1 MTWCDNGYG
10 ISNGHRVTLTSAN
23 EQTARDTLNVESY
36 EPLRPTP
43 EILRAMIKG
52 YSNIL
57 IGRVFGVSEASVRKW
72 MKKWSIVR
80 RQRQLTKDELTEADI
95 GILRAEV
102 RMMLARSADDH
113 DQP

>member
-1 MTWCDNGYG
+1 
-10 ISNGHRVTLTSAN
+10 
-23 EQTARDTLNVESY
+23 
-36 EPLRPTP
+36 
-43 EILRAMIKG
+43 MIKG